1 MLKVS
6 RGRHRHSFFF
16 LSEARLRA
24 PKGNFEENDEGFAKL
39 NV

>member
-1 MLKVS
+1 MLKAS
-6 RGRHRHSFFF
+6 RGRHRHSLF

-24 PKGNFEENDEGFAKL
+24 PKGNFEENDEGFEKL